1 MSSLCVPV
9 FIIEHQSE
17 WKLKPHYM
25 NGGVPG
31 DLKGLKSF
39 WDPVRA
45 RALCTVV
52 SSRLASSADA
62 ET

>member
-1 MSSLCVPV
+1 MAV

-25 NGGVPG
+25 AGGVPG

-39 WDPVRA
+39 WDPVRLIPHA
-45 RALCTVV
+45 PRW
-52 SSRLASSADA
+52 R
-62 ET
+62 